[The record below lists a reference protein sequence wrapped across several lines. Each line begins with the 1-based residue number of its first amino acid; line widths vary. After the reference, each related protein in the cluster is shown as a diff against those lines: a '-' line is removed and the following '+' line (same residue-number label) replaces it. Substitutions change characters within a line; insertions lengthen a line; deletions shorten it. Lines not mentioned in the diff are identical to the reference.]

1 MKLNIQFYH
10 NYTMF
15 LHLQET
21 QIFRNIFKCT
31 KLSYCLGYCYST
43 IEKLQHSEMSNN
55 VVKILRA
62 VITQIFRITVLFKLS
77 NVTSM

>member
-1 MKLNIQFYH
+1 
-10 NYTMF
+10 MF
-15 LHLQET
+15 LHLQEA
-21 QIFRNIFKCT
+21 QIFTHIFKCT
-31 KLSYCLGYCYST
+31 KLSYCLRYCYST